1 MLFNSYT
8 FLFLFL
14 PVALAGAFVL
24 ARYRTS
30 FAVAWLVL
38 ASLFFYGWWSWRH
51 VPLLVA
57 SIAFNYVVGEAI
69 ARRGGKAGG
78 RAFGFLWAGIAV
90 NLAVLGYF
98 KYAGFLVA
106 NADALLGTGMRL
118 EAIVLPLGISFF
130 TFTQIAY
137 LVDVYRDP
145 VRYGVV
151 PYALFVSYFPH
162 LIAGPILH
170 HREMMP
176 QFAASTSYRLDYAN
190 LSAGLTIFAIGLF
203 KKTVLA
209 DGIAPYAGP
218 VFVEASRGYAPGS
231 VEAWGA
237 AIAFGLQLYF
247 DFSAYSDMAVG
258 LSKMLGIRMPVN
270 FESPYKATS
279 IIEFWRRWHMTLS
292 RFLRD
297 YLYIA
302 LGGNRRG
309 AMRRYANLF
318 VTMLLGGLW
327 HGAAWTFVLWGAAH
341 GAFLA
346 INHGWLA
353 VRSRFPAGPAWL
365 SRVGGATGAALTF
378 LAVFGAWSIFRSD
391 DLPSAIRILRGL
403 AGLNGH
409 SLPPSALAEVGDAA
423 RWIGQAP
430 LVPSS
435 IARWIVTH
443 LGAVDAGIPTGVAR
457 GRSAGALISK
467 AQLIWIGVLFA
478 IAWLTPNTRQI
489 MARADA
495 FIADHP
501 VPACPNLLAWGVDRR
516 WAIASALLLA
526 ASVTSMTRVSEF
538 LYFQF

>member
-1 MLFNSYT
+1 
-8 FLFLFL
+8 
-14 PVALAGAFVL
+14 
-24 ARYRTS
+24 
-30 FAVAWLVL
+30 
-38 ASLFFYGWWSWRH
+38 
-51 VPLLVA
+51 
-57 SIAFNYVVGEAI
+57 
-69 ARRGGKAGG
+69 
-78 RAFGFLWAGIAV
+78 
-90 NLAVLGYF
+90 
-98 KYAGFLVA
+98 
-106 NADALLGTGMRL
+106 MRM

-176 QFAASTSYRLDYAN
+176 QFAASTSYRFDYAN
-190 LSAGLTIFAIGLF
+190 LAAGVAIFAIGLF

-209 DGIAPYAGP
+209 DGIAPYVGP
-218 VFVEASRGYAPGS
+218 VFAEASRGYAPGS

-237 AIAFGLQLYF
+237 AISFGLQLYF

-258 LSKMLGIRMPVN
+258 LSKMLGIRLPVN

-309 AMRRYANLF
+309 AARRYANLV

-353 VRSRFPAGPAWL
+353 VRGRFAPGPGWL
-365 SRVGGATGAALTF
+365 NRIGSAIGAVLTF
-378 LAVFGAWSIFRSD
+378 MAVFGAWAIFRAD
-391 DLPSAIRILRGL
+391 DLPSALRILRGL
-403 AGLNGH
+403 AGQNGH
-409 SLPPSALAEVGDAA
+409 SLPLSALAEVGEAA

-430 LVPSS
+430 FVPSS
-435 IARWIVTH
+435 LGRWIVAH
-443 LGAVDAGIPTGVAR
+443 FGAVDAGIPTGMAR
-457 GRSAGALISK
+457 GRGAGALISK
-467 AQLIWIGVLFA
+467 AQLTWIAVLFA

-489 MARADA
+489 MARAEA

-501 VPACPNLLAWGVDRR
+501 VPPCPNLLAWSVNPR